1 LLEELGLSL
10 LSGVVDPAIVIGF
23 NVAPSR
29 FEFIPEIPEELALED
44 LIEDFFLTV
53 SKLVHLIEIEMA

>member
-1 LLEELGLSL
+1 L